1 MAKGHGQMKPI
12 KMEFPAASLTL
23 EQQGSEKER
32 KKTKTKNN
40 QVIRNNDAVGD
51 GGS

>member
-1 MAKGHGQMKPI
+1 MKPI

-32 KKTKTKNN
+32 KKTNKKQSGNKK
-40 QVIRNNDAVGD
+40 
-51 GGS
+51 